1 MIRRLH
7 LQDMHQARQLL
18 EVQRAAYLVE
28 AELIGSF
35 DIPPLHED
43 METLQQTGETFYGY
57 WVEEVLAGAISYKRT
72 SSILD
77 IHRLVVHPAYFRR
90 GIGKNLVQ
98 FVEQVEDGIETII
111 VSTGAKNV
119 PAKRLYTQLGFV
131 EKKEE
136 EVIPGL
142 LISLF
147 EKNIIPASSQ

>member
-1 MIRRLH
+1 VSKRNP
-7 LQDMHQARQLL
+7 
-18 EVQRAAYLVE
+18 RAFMP
-28 AELIGSF
+28 GRF
-35 DIPPLHED
+35 
-43 METLQQTGETFYGY
+43 Q
-57 WVEEVLAGAISYKRT
+57 KRT

-90 GIGKNLVQ
+90 GIGKTLVQ

-142 LISLF
+142 IISLF
-147 EKNIIPASSQ
+147 EKNIILASNQ